1 MIELQCFMNSVL
13 QCLSNTRAVLDYVI
27 SEEYTRNIN
36 TTTSSMNGALIKGS
50 RCSPLASFVFRPL
63 HFNVKSTDPSL
74 DHPSTIPRPSLNHPS
89 TIPQPSILQMGK
101 RNVHHPRGS
110 FEGSWRRSW
119 QESQP
124 ERSLEGFRQSLTNQ
138 SYKWARE
145 MSISLERI
153 LRGIISKILTRILET
168 IPSESLKDPWK
179 DPVRIPKN
187 PNDDMPIE
195 PDRWLRTNNE
205 AKPPLNWSM
214 NTSWMNLT
222 RVNQLTN

>member
-1 MIELQCFMNSVL
+1 MLWLNCSASWIRCCSVWVTHGR
-13 QCLSNTRAVLDYVI
+13 CWITSYPKSTRA
-27 SEEYTRNIN
+27 
-36 TTTSSMNGALIKGS
+36 TSTPPHLPWTAPSSKVAVALHW
-50 RCSPLASFVFRPL
+50 PLSSFVPFI
-63 HFNVKSTDPSL
+63 STSNQPI
-74 DHPSTIPRPSLNHPS
+74 HPSTIPQPSLNHPS

-187 PNDDMPIE
+187 SNDDMPIE